1 MSKLLE
7 ALHSGQEDRVT
18 EMLADN
24 PELDV
29 FEAAA
34 LGRADRLRELLAGDA
49 SLANAF
55 GEDGFQP
62 LTLACFYGH
71 VEAAN
76 VLLDG
81 GADPNTLGRN
91 PYIQT
96 NALHAAV
103 ASENKGPETRYELAD
118 LLLARGADPNLRQG
132 TDDFRPIDAAR
143 QDGDGRLEQL
153 LKERGATD

>member
-7 ALHSGQEDRVT
+7 ALHSGQRDQVDELLT
-18 EMLADN
+18 QS

-34 LGRADRLRELLAGDA
+34 LGKADRVGELLAGEPG
-49 SLANAF
+49 LANAY

-62 LTLACFYGH
+62 LGLACFYGH
-71 VEAAN
+71 VEAAK
-76 VLLDG
+76 VLLDY
-81 GADPNTLGRN
+81 GADPNTLSRN
-91 PYIQT
+91 PYVQT

-103 ASENKGPETRYELAD
+103 ASENKGPETRYELAE
-118 LLLARGADPNLRQG
+118 LLLDRGADPNLRQG

-143 QDGDGRLEQL
+143 QDGDERLERL
-153 LKERGATD
+153 LKERGAAS

>member
-7 ALHSGQEDRVT
+7 ALHSGRREEVDDL
-18 EMLADN
+18 LARD
-24 PELDV
+24 PKLDI

-34 LGRADRLRELLAGDA
+34 LGRADRLRELVAEDP
-49 SLANAF
+49 SRANAY
-55 GEDGFQP
+55 GDDGFQP

-71 VEAAN
+71 VEAAR
-76 VLLDG
+76 VLLDA

-103 ASENKGPETRYELAD
+103 ASENKGPEVRYALAE
-118 LLLARGADPNLRQG
+118 LLLDRGADPSIRQG
-132 TDDFRPIDAAR
+132 TDDFRAIDAAR
-143 QDGDGRLEQL
+143 QNGDEELERLL
-153 LKERGATD
+153 AT